1 VKVVEIQQ
9 LLVPKVTVSKM
20 KKKNGVIYYVYLP
33 QSFTQY
39 LEARKWNVIVALGNK
54 EIPLGPR
61 SPFRHGRNLIITL
74 PLAYKDLWESLL
86 GSQIDLV
93 FLKI

>member
-20 KKKNGVIYYVYLP
+20 KKNGVIYYVYLP

-54 EIPLGPR
+54 NSRLR
-61 SPFRHGRNLIITL
+61 AN
-74 PLAYKDLWESLL
+74 PLAKNTSAR
-86 GSQIDLV
+86 V
-93 FLKI
+93 FGF